1 MKIKIYII
9 VILIIVV
16 CVMLILLPSQRD
28 NFLVKYNKIY
38 SKDEILHISHQ
49 TNVVMRDFDNGDW
62 VGLIYEHD
70 CCAGKGFVANIFIDS
85 NKSKRIDIN
94 HNFCNIKSTEAEI
107 YNISA
112 NNLKDFYNKLDKIL
126 SEK

>member
-1 MKIKIYII
+1 
-9 VILIIVV
+9 
-16 CVMLILLPSQRD
+16 MLISLPSQRD

-85 NKSKRIDIN
+85 NKSKRININ